1 MAPNHT
7 SSNYVLQF
15 TYWGSR
21 VGAKKSKRK
30 GESKRASERERERK
44 KKQEKEKQKK
54 FSRVLGNNK
63 NQHLCRALQF

>member
-30 GESKRASERERERK
+30 GEIKRASERERERK

-54 FSRVLGNNK
+54 ERK
-63 NQHLCRALQF
+63 